1 MTKKGDKSNLLIG
14 SVKESSE
21 VKPHTFI
28 LQFLKASQIY
38 FIFMFCTWMGWGEG
52 SYMCTF
58 VWCTSHGTCA
68 DIRGQLCVVGYHF
81 LPLCRF
87 QALNSGC

>member
-28 LQFLKASQIY
+28 LQLLKAFQIY
-38 FIFMFCTWMGWGEG
+38 FIFMFCTWMGWGR
-52 SYMCTF
+52 
-58 VWCTSHGTCA
+58 VHICA
-68 DIRGQLCVVGYHF
+68 
-81 LPLCRF
+81 PLCGARVMVHV
-87 QALNSGC
+87 